1 MVNDNVI
8 DTLTI
13 KVEADTKT
21 ATNGLTDLQKTL
33 SKFQGVSKT
42 CSTSTNTISSSF
54 SNLKGK
60 LHSTTASFRKIVK
73 VFGGW
78 FDETNDYVEALNLF
92 NVALGDCAGAA
103 KEYAESVSAIAGIDM
118 KEWMTYQGAFY
129 QLADGYGLASDAS
142 ERMSKNLT
150 QLAFDLSSLWNV
162 DAETAFQKL
171 QSGMSGQIKGL
182 KVWGINVSVAQL
194 KETALA
200 HGIDLA
206 TSKMTEAQKATLRY
220 VTIMEQTS
228 KAQGDM
234 ARTIAS
240 PANALRI
247 LNAQWTQAKRAMG
260 QVVSVVAVEV
270 IPWFQALVQII
281 KEVAQALSKKKYEPF
296 TADLKDLSNTTIDP
310 KPFDKVSD
318 SLGKATESAKELKK
332 TILGIDEINALTDNS
347 VSSPAAGTTGAG
359 NGYASDFGLDLGK
372 YDYDF
377 LSGLDSTDLDDKKKK
392 LKEILSYVTAISAG
406 FAAMAISKKLI
417 DGISWLQKAL
427 GGVKSLSLNWSI
439 FGAAAFFSDLDKLRQ
454 YIKDIEDNGAN
465 WSNVSG
471 VLGDFAGSIGDVLL
485 VLGKTE
491 IAAPLKAVQGITEII
506 NGVKGLSDEDTE
518 NDIDSACTAIRGLGD
533 VGIAIGAATKNM
545 ALAGASGALVGLT
558 GIISEL
564 SENWE
569 AIKSGDWSGV
579 DKVSLAT
586 NAVYVLA
593 GLATALGAFNK
604 AKDATDLTKT
614 TEKLDEVKSATESV
628 STSTSALTSKLTTLV
643 KNLGLGLVVIAE
655 VAVAAGLIVGA
666 IWGLGLVLQQ
676 VGEAWQPVLD
686 NGSTVIT
693 ALGLGT
699 ALLLAVGVA
708 VAALGNTGLGGV
720 ATLGV
725 GLLALLELDAAVLL
739 FVAAI
744 WAVGYGLN
752 QIGIAWQPVLDN
764 GETVTAALER
774 GTLLLLAVGV
784 ATAALGAITVASA
797 GALPVAV
804 GLGTAMLVLL
814 AAAFVDFIASLVVVA
829 DQISVELYPAFERV
843 NSVLPSLTTDM
854 SNFKDFMGQFASM
867 AASYAAD
874 SAIAGL
880 SNVVG
885 NIVNLFTGD
894 PIQRFADNA
903 DKQYTQASNLN
914 KKLQLANPELT
925 TAIALLTAYNS
936 LFSRLEALTGQN
948 SNIQL
953 AQGVYANLKE
963 VGKKLVTGLV
973 DGIKGEMS
981 SLSNT
986 MRRLLS
992 DNVSSRDASSLGKDY
1007 GREFARGISSGFKGA
1022 SFPTLHGNV
1031 DVSASGYVSLSLK
1044 AYAKGGFVDNGQMFI
1059 AREAGPEMV
1068 GTIGN
1073 KTSVANNEQI
1083 VSGIAQ
1089 GVSDANSEQNALLR
1103 EQNNLLRRLL
1113 EKDQTVRAVI
1123 TAGDVVDGL
1132 NRKNRRDGKV
1142 TVPVG

>member
-1 MVNDNVI
+1 MNDNVI

-78 FDETNDYVEALNLF
+78 FNETNDYVEALNLF

-234 ARTIAS
+234 ARTIAT

-260 QVVSVVAVEV
+260 QVVSLVAVEV

-281 KEVAQALSKKKYEPF
+281 KEVAEALSSKYKLPD
-296 TADLKDLSNTTIDP
+296 TNLDDVSNTTIDP
-310 KPFDKVSD
+310 EPFEKVSD

-332 TILGIDEINALTDNS
+332 TLLGIDEINALTDNS
-347 VSSPAAGTTGAG
+347 VSSPTASTTGTG
-359 NGYASDFGLDLGK
+359 NGYASDFGLDLGQ

-377 LSGLDSTDLDDKKKK
+377 LSGLNVTDLEDKKKR

-465 WSNVSG
+465 GSNVSG
-471 VLGDFAGSIGDVLL
+471 ALGEFAGSIGDVLL

-491 IAAPLKAVQGITEII
+491 TAAPLKAVQGITEIV

-518 NDIDSACTAIRGLGD
+518 NDIDSACTAIRGLGN

-604 AKDATDLTKT
+604 AKGATDLTKT

-666 IWGLGLVLQQ
+666 IWGLGLMLKQ
-676 VGEAWQPVLD
+676 VGDAWQPVLD
-686 NGSTVIT
+686 NGSTVLT

-699 ALLLAVGVA
+699 TLLLAVGVA

-720 ATLGV
+720 ATLGI
-725 GLLALLELDAAVLL
+725 GLLVLLELGAAVLL

-752 QIGIAWQPVLDN
+752 QIGIVWQPVLDN

-843 NSVLPSLTTDM
+843 NSVLPSLNTDM

-880 SNVVG
+880 SNVVSD
-885 NIVNLFTGD
+885 IVNLFMGN
-894 PIQRFADNA
+894 PIQKFADSA
-903 DKQYTQASNLN
+903 DKQYTQAVNLN
-914 KKLQLANPELT
+914 NKLRLANPELS
-925 TAIALLTAYNS
+925 TAISLLTAYND
-936 LFSRLEALTGQN
+936 LFSKLEALTKQN

-986 MRRLLS
+986 MKRLLS
-992 DNVSSRDASSLGKDY
+992 DNMSSRDASSLGKDY

-1089 GVSDANSEQNALLR
+1089 GVSDANSEQNVLLR

-1132 NRKNRRDGKV
+1132 NRKNRRDGRV

>member
-1 MVNDNVI
+1 MNDNVI

-33 SKFQGVSKT
+33 SKFQGVSKN

-78 FDETNDYVEALNLF
+78 FNETNDYVEALNLF

-118 KEWMTYQGAFY
+118 KEWITYQGAFY

-234 ARTIAS
+234 ARTIAT

-260 QVVSVVAVEV
+260 QVVSLVAVEV
-270 IPWFQALVQII
+270 IPWFQALVQVIRDVA
-281 KEVAQALSKKKYEPF
+281 EVLSKKYETP
-296 TADLKDLSNTTIDP
+296 TPDLKDLSNTTIDP

-347 VSSPAAGTTGAG
+347 VSSPTAGTTGTG

-471 VLGDFAGSIGDVLL
+471 VLGEFAGSIGDVLL

-491 IAAPLKAVQGITEII
+491 IAAPLKAIQGITEII

-545 ALAGASGALVGLT
+545 TLAGASGALVGLT
-558 GIISEL
+558 GIVSEL

-579 DKVSLAT
+579 DKVFLAT

-628 STSTSALTSKLTTLV
+628 STSTSALTSKLTNLV

-666 IWGLGLVLQQ
+666 IWGLGLMLQQ

-686 NGSTVIT
+686 NGETVLT

-752 QIGIAWQPVLDN
+752 QIGIVWQPILDN

-925 TAIALLTAYNS
+925 TAIALLTAYNN

>member
-1 MVNDNVI
+1 MNDNVI

-78 FDETNDYVEALNLF
+78 FNETNDYVEALNLF

-103 KEYAESVSAIAGIDM
+103 KKYAESVSAIAGIDM

-220 VTIMEQTS
+220 ITIMEQTS

-260 QVVSVVAVEV
+260 QVVSLVAVEV

-347 VSSPAAGTTGAG
+347 VSSPTAGTTGAG

-471 VLGDFAGSIGDVLL
+471 VLGEFAGSIGDVLL

-491 IAAPLKAVQGITEII
+491 IAAPLKAIQGITEII

-545 ALAGASGALVGLT
+545 TLAGASGALVGLT

-628 STSTSALTSKLTTLV
+628 STSTSALTSKLTNLV

-666 IWGLGLVLQQ
+666 IWGLGLMLQQ

-686 NGSTVIT
+686 NGK
-693 ALGLGT
+693 
-699 ALLLAVGVA
+699 
-708 VAALGNTGLGGV
+708 
-720 ATLGV
+720 
-725 GLLALLELDAAVLL
+725 
-739 FVAAI
+739 
-744 WAVGYGLN
+744 
-752 QIGIAWQPVLDN
+752 
-764 GETVTAALER
+764 TVTAALER

-784 ATAALGAITVASA
+784 ATAALGAITVRSA

-925 TAIALLTAYNS
+925 TAIALLTAYNN

>member
-1 MVNDNVI
+1 MNDNVI

-78 FDETNDYVEALNLF
+78 FNETNDYVEALNLF

-103 KEYAESVSAIAGIDM
+103 KKYAESVSAIAGIDM

-129 QLADGYGLASDAS
+129 QLADGYGLAFDAS

-247 LNAQWTQAKRAMG
+247 LNAQLTQAKRAMG

-281 KEVAQALSKKKYEPF
+281 KEVAQALSKKYEPF

-471 VLGDFAGSIGDVLL
+471 VLGEFAGSIGDVLL

-643 KNLGLGLVVIAE
+643 KDLGLGLVVIAE

-666 IWGLGLVLQQ
+666 IWGLGLMLQQ

-686 NGSTVIT
+686 NGSTVLT

-925 TAIALLTAYNS
+925 TAIALLTAYNN

>member
-1 MVNDNVI
+1 MNDNVI

-78 FDETNDYVEALNLF
+78 FNETNDYVEALNLF

-220 VTIMEQTS
+220 ITIMEQTS

-234 ARTIAS
+234 ARTIAT

-260 QVVSVVAVEV
+260 QVVSLVAVEV
-270 IPWFQALVQII
+270 IPWFQALVQVIRDVA
-281 KEVAQALSKKKYEPF
+281 EVLSKKYETP
-296 TADLKDLSNTTIDP
+296 TPDLKDLSNTTIDP

-347 VSSPAAGTTGAG
+347 ASSPTAGTTGAG

-454 YIKDIEDNGAN
+454 YVKDIEDNGAN

-471 VLGDFAGSIGDVLL
+471 VLGEFAGSIGDVLI

-491 IAAPLKAVQGITEII
+491 TAAPLKAVQGITEII

-518 NDIDSACTAIRGLGD
+518 NDIDSACTAIRGLGN

-545 ALAGASGALVGLT
+545 TLAGASGALVGLT
-558 GIISEL
+558 GIVSEL

-628 STSTSALTSKLTTLV
+628 STSTSALTSKMITLV

-655 VAVAAGLIVGA
+655 VAVAAGLI
-666 IWGLGLVLQQ
+666 
-676 VGEAWQPVLD
+676 
-686 NGSTVIT
+686 
-693 ALGLGT
+693 
-699 ALLLAVGVA
+699 
-708 VAALGNTGLGGV
+708 
-720 ATLGV
+720 
-725 GLLALLELDAAVLL
+725 
-739 FVAAI
+739 VAAI

-764 GETVTAALER
+764 GETVTAALGR
-774 GTLLLLAVGV
+774 GALLLLAVGV
-784 ATAALGAITVASA
+784 ATAAIGAITVASS

-843 NSVLPSLTTDM
+843 NGALPSLTTDM

-925 TAIALLTAYNS
+925 TAIALLTAYNN

>member
-1 MVNDNVI
+1 MNDNVI

-78 FDETNDYVEALNLF
+78 FNETNDYVEALNLF

-234 ARTIAS
+234 ARTIAT

-260 QVVSVVAVEV
+260 QVVSLVAVEV
-270 IPWFQALVQII
+270 IPWFQALVQVIRDVA
-281 KEVAQALSKKKYEPF
+281 EVLSKKYETP
-296 TADLKDLSNTTIDP
+296 TPDLKDLSNTTIDP

-318 SLGKATESAKELKK
+318 SLGNATESAKELKK

-347 VSSPAAGTTGAG
+347 ASSPTAGTTGTG

-471 VLGDFAGSIGDVLL
+471 VLGEFAGSIGDVLL

-491 IAAPLKAVQGITEII
+491 IAAPLKAIQGITEII

-545 ALAGASGALVGLT
+545 TLAGASGALVGLT
-558 GIISEL
+558 GIVSEL

-628 STSTSALTSKLTTLV
+628 STSTSALTSKLTNLV

-666 IWGLGLVLQQ
+666 IWGLGLMLQQ

-686 NGSTVIT
+686 NGSTVLT

-752 QIGIAWQPVLDN
+752 QIGIVWQPVLDN

-814 AAAFVDFIASLVVVA
+814 AAAFVDFIGSLVVVA
-829 DQISVELYPAFERV
+829 GQISDELYPAFERV

-992 DNVSSRDASSLGKDY
+992 DNVSSRDALSLGKDY

>member
-1 MVNDNVI
+1 MNDNVI

-42 CSTSTNTISSSF
+42 CSASTNTISSSF

-78 FDETNDYVEALNLF
+78 FNETNDYVEALNLF

-234 ARTIAS
+234 ARTIAT

-260 QVVSVVAVEV
+260 QVVSLVAVEV
-270 IPWFQALVQII
+270 IPWFQALVQVIRDVA
-281 KEVAQALSKKKYEPF
+281 EVLSKKYETP
-296 TADLKDLSNTTIDP
+296 TPDLKDLSNTTIDP

-347 VSSPAAGTTGAG
+347 VSSPTAGTTGAG

-471 VLGDFAGSIGDVLL
+471 VLGEFAGSIGDVLI

-533 VGIAIGAATKNM
+533 VGIAKGAATKNM
-545 ALAGASGALVGLT
+545 TLAGASGALVGLT
-558 GIISEL
+558 GIVSEL

-666 IWGLGLVLQQ
+666 IWGLGLMLQQ

-693 ALGLGT
+693 ALELGT
-699 ALLLAVGVA
+699 ILLLAVGVA

-752 QIGIAWQPVLDN
+752 QIGIVWQPVLDN

-814 AAAFVDFIASLVVVA
+814 AAAFVDFIGSLVVVA
-829 DQISVELYPAFERV
+829 GQISDELYPAFERV

-925 TAIALLTAYNS
+925 TAIALLTAYNN

>member
-1 MVNDNVI
+1 MNDNVI

-78 FDETNDYVEALNLF
+78 FNKTNDYVEALNLF

-347 VSSPAAGTTGAG
+347 VSSPAAGTTGTG

-471 VLGDFAGSIGDVLL
+471 VLGEFAGSIGDVLL

-491 IAAPLKAVQGITEII
+491 IAAPLKAIQGITEII
-506 NGVKGLSDEDTE
+506 NGVKGLSDGDTE

-545 ALAGASGALVGLT
+545 TLAGSSGALVGLT
-558 GIISEL
+558 GIVSEL

-643 KNLGLGLVVIAE
+643 KDLGLGLVVIAE

-666 IWGLGLVLQQ
+666 IWGLGLMLQQ

-925 TAIALLTAYNS
+925 TAIALLTAYNN

>member
-1 MVNDNVI
+1 MNDNVI

-78 FDETNDYVEALNLF
+78 FNETNDYVEALNLF

-103 KEYAESVSAIAGIDM
+103 EEYAKSVSAIAGIDM

-234 ARTIAS
+234 ARTIAT

-260 QVVSVVAVEV
+260 QVVSLVAVEV

-281 KEVAQALSKKKYEPF
+281 KEVAEALSSKYKLPD
-296 TADLKDLSNTTIDP
+296 TNLDDVSNTTIDP
-310 KPFDKVSD
+310 EPFEKVSD

-332 TILGIDEINALTDNS
+332 TLLGIDEINALTDNS
-347 VSSPAAGTTGAG
+347 VSSPTASTTGTG
-359 NGYASDFGLDLGK
+359 NGYASDFGLDLGQ

-377 LSGLDSTDLDDKKKK
+377 LSGLNVTDLEDKKKK

-465 WSNVSG
+465 GSNVSG
-471 VLGDFAGSIGDVLL
+471 ALGEFAGSIGDVLL

-491 IAAPLKAVQGITEII
+491 TAAPLKAVQGITEIV

-518 NDIDSACTAIRGLGD
+518 NDIDSACTAIRGLGN

-604 AKDATDLTKT
+604 AKGATDLTKT

-666 IWGLGLVLQQ
+666 IWGLGLMLKQ
-676 VGEAWQPVLD
+676 VGDAWQPVLD
-686 NGSTVIT
+686 NGSTVLT

-699 ALLLAVGVA
+699 TLLLAVGVA

-720 ATLGV
+720 ATLGI
-725 GLLALLELDAAVLL
+725 GLLVLLELGAAVLL

-752 QIGIAWQPVLDN
+752 QIGIVWQPVLDN

-843 NSVLPSLTTDM
+843 NSVLPSLNTDM

-880 SNVVG
+880 SNVVSD
-885 NIVNLFTGD
+885 IVNLFMGN
-894 PIQRFADNA
+894 PIQKFADSA
-903 DKQYTQASNLN
+903 DKQYTQAVNLN
-914 KKLQLANPELT
+914 NKLRLANPELS
-925 TAIALLTAYNS
+925 TAISLLTAYND
-936 LFSRLEALTGQN
+936 LFSKLEALTKQN

-986 MRRLLS
+986 MKRLLS
-992 DNVSSRDASSLGKDY
+992 DNMSSRDASSLGKDY

-1089 GVSDANSEQNALLR
+1089 GVSDANSEQNVLLR

-1132 NRKNRRDGKV
+1132 NRKNRRDGRV

>member
-1 MVNDNVI
+1 MNDNVI

-78 FDETNDYVEALNLF
+78 FNENNDYVEALNLF

-150 QLAFDLSSLWNV
+150 QLAFDLSSLWDV

-220 VTIMEQTS
+220 ITIMEQTS

-234 ARTIAS
+234 ARTIAT

-260 QVVSVVAVEV
+260 QVVSLVAVEV

-281 KEVAQALSKKKYEPF
+281 REVAEAF
-296 TADLKDLSNTTIDP
+296 ATAKGYDVPKAELDDVSNTTIDP

-318 SLGKATESAKELKK
+318 SLGKATERAKELKK

-347 VSSPAAGTTGAG
+347 ASSPTAGTTGTG

-427 GGVKSLSLNWSI
+427 GGVKNLSLNWSI

-471 VLGDFAGSIGDVLL
+471 VLGEFAGSIGDVLI

-491 IAAPLKAVQGITEII
+491 IAAPLKAIQGITEII

-666 IWGLGLVLQQ
+666 IWGLGLMLQQ

-686 NGSTVIT
+686 NG
-693 ALGLGT
+693 
-699 ALLLAVGVA
+699 
-708 VAALGNTGLGGV
+708 
-720 ATLGV
+720 
-725 GLLALLELDAAVLL
+725 
-739 FVAAI
+739 
-744 WAVGYGLN
+744 
-752 QIGIAWQPVLDN
+752 
-764 GETVTAALER
+764 ETVTTALER

-925 TAIALLTAYNS
+925 TAIALLTAYNN

-1113 EKDQTVRAVI
+1113 EKDQIVRAVI

>member
-1 MVNDNVI
+1 MNDNVI

-78 FDETNDYVEALNLF
+78 FNETNDYVEALNLF

-347 VSSPAAGTTGAG
+347 VSSPTAGTTGAG

-471 VLGDFAGSIGDVLL
+471 VLGEFAGSIGDVLI

-491 IAAPLKAVQGITEII
+491 IAAPLKAIQGITEII
-506 NGVKGLSDEDTE
+506 NGVKGLSDEDAE

-545 ALAGASGALVGLT
+545 TLAGVSGAFVGLT

-666 IWGLGLVLQQ
+666 IWGLGLMLQQ

-686 NGSTVIT
+686 NGSTVLT

-752 QIGIAWQPVLDN
+752 QIGIVWQPVLDN

-880 SNVVG
+880 SDVVG

-925 TAIALLTAYNS
+925 TAIALLTAYNN

-1083 VSGIAQ
+1083 VSGISQ

>member
-1 MVNDNVI
+1 MNDNVI

-21 ATNGLTDLQKTL
+21 ATNGLTNLQKTL

-78 FDETNDYVEALNLF
+78 FNETNDYVEALNLF

-234 ARTIAS
+234 ARTIAT

-260 QVVSVVAVEV
+260 QVVSLVAVEV
-270 IPWFQALVQII
+270 IPWFQALVQVIRDVA
-281 KEVAQALSKKKYEPF
+281 EVLSKKYETP
-296 TADLKDLSNTTIDP
+296 TPDLKDLSNTTIDP

-347 VSSPAAGTTGAG
+347 VSSPTAGTTGTG

-471 VLGDFAGSIGDVLL
+471 VLGEFAGSIGDVLL

-506 NGVKGLSDEDTE
+506 NGVKGLSDGDTE

-545 ALAGASGALVGLT
+545 TLAGASGALVGLT

-593 GLATALGAFNK
+593 GLATALGASNK

-628 STSTSALTSKLTTLV
+628 STSTSALTSKLTNLV

-666 IWGLGLVLQQ
+666 IWGLGLMLQQ

-686 NGSTVIT
+686 NGSTVLT

-739 FVAAI
+739 FVATI

-752 QIGIAWQPVLDN
+752 QIGIVWQPVLGN
-764 GETVTAALER
+764 GEMVTAALER

-925 TAIALLTAYNS
+925 TAIALLTAYNN

>member
-1 MVNDNVI
+1 MNDNVI

-78 FDETNDYVEALNLF
+78 FNENNDYVEALNLF
-92 NVALGDCAGAA
+92 RVAMNGCSDAA
-103 KEYAESVSAIAGIDM
+103 QEYAKSVSDIMGIDE
-118 KEWMTYQGAFY
+118 KEWITYQGAFY

-220 VTIMEQTS
+220 ITIMEQTS

-234 ARTIAS
+234 ARTIAT

-260 QVVSVVAVEV
+260 QVVSLVAVDA
-270 IPWFQALVQII
+270 IPWFQALAQII
-281 KEVAQALSKKKYEPF
+281 REVAEAFATVKGYDVPEAEL
-296 TADLKDLSNTTIDP
+296 DDVSNTTIDP
-310 KPFDKVSD
+310 EPFEKVSD

-347 VSSPAAGTTGAG
+347 VSSPTAGTTGAG

-465 WSNVSG
+465 GSNVSG
-471 VLGDFAGSIGDVLL
+471 ALGEFAGSIGDVLL

-491 IAAPLKAVQGITEII
+491 TAAPLKAVQGITEIV

-518 NDIDSACTAIRGLGD
+518 NDIDSACTAIRGLGN

-604 AKDATDLTKT
+604 AKGATDLTKT

-666 IWGLGLVLQQ
+666 IWGLGLMLKQ
-676 VGEAWQPVLD
+676 VGDAWQPVLD
-686 NGSTVIT
+686 NGSTVLT

-699 ALLLAVGVA
+699 TLLLAVGVA

-720 ATLGV
+720 ATLGI
-725 GLLALLELDAAVLL
+725 GLLVLLELGAAVLL

-752 QIGIAWQPVLDN
+752 QIGIVWQPVLDN

-843 NSVLPSLTTDM
+843 NSVLPSLNTDM

-880 SNVVG
+880 SNVVSD
-885 NIVNLFTGD
+885 IVNLFMGN
-894 PIQRFADNA
+894 PIQKFADSA
-903 DKQYTQASNLN
+903 DKQYTQAVNLN
-914 KKLQLANPELT
+914 NKLRLANPELS
-925 TAIALLTAYNS
+925 TAISLLTAYND
-936 LFSRLEALTGQN
+936 LFSKLEALTKQN

-986 MRRLLS
+986 MKRLLS
-992 DNVSSRDASSLGKDY
+992 DNMSSRDASSLGKDY

-1089 GVSDANSEQNALLR
+1089 GVSDANSEQNVLLR

-1123 TAGDVVDGL
+1123 TACDVVDGL
-1132 NRKNRRDGKV
+1132 NRKNRRDGRV

>member
-1 MVNDNVI
+1 MDDNVVDTLKIEIVADSEKAVGGIERLISTLKRIKSVTGGSTKSLISVQKSLDKITSAVDKVSTENASKLRSLSDSLKELGSVKISSKLAGRISSIGAAVDSLKNVDFSNLSSLSNGIQSLNASGGRISSPTANLPPVSTPPVDFGNSGSFAEPSEAVGSLNNQLGDTVSKVEEMSKKIDPISKKAEKDLEALAKESNKAFGKVIAKYTKLLTLFGKRVTYRAFNAIIDNITSSFKEGVSAAYQYSKAVDGSMAKSLDTIATSSNYLKNSLGALSAPLLNKLAPVI
-8 DTLTI
+8 DTLVD
-13 KVEADTKT
+13 KFVNLLNT
-21 ATNGLTDLQKTL
+21 ANQVFSYL
-33 SKFQGVSKT
+33 SGSSKWM
-42 CSTSTNTISSSF
+42 
-54 SNLKGK
+54 K
-60 LHSTTASFRKIVK
+60 AVK
-73 VFGGW
+73 VQ
-78 FDETNDYVEALNLF
+78 T
-92 NVALGDCAGAA
+92 
-103 KEYAESVSAIAGIDM
+103 EYAA
-118 KEWMTYQGAFY
+118 
-129 QLADGYGLASDAS
+129 
-142 ERMSKNLT
+142 
-150 QLAFDLSSLWNV
+150 
-162 DAETAFQKL
+162 
-171 QSGMSGQIKGL
+171 
-182 KVWGINVSVAQL
+182 
-194 KETALA
+194 
-200 HGIDLA
+200 A
-206 TSKMTEAQKATLRY
+206 TDKAT
-220 VTIMEQTS
+220 
-228 KAQGDM
+228 A
-234 ARTIAS
+234 
-240 PANALRI
+240 AN
-247 LNAQWTQAKRAMG
+247 
-260 QVVSVVAVEV
+260 
-270 IPWFQALVQII
+270 
-281 KEVAQALSKKKYEPF
+281 KKLEK
-296 TADLKDLSNTTIDP
+296 
-310 KPFDKVSD
+310 
-318 SLGKATESAKELKK
+318 SL
-332 TILGIDEINALTDNS
+332 LGIDEINALTDNS
-347 VSSPAAGTTGAG
+347 SSG
-359 NGYASDFGLDLGK
+359 NGGTGSVDTSR
-372 YDYDF
+372 YDF
-377 LSGLDSTDLDDKKKK
+377 VEVPVDVAYVEDVLKR
-392 LKEILSYVTAISAG
+392 LKEIGAVVATIGAG
-406 FAAMAISKKLI
+406 FAAWVISKKLI
-417 DGISWLQKAL
+417 EGVSWLEKTLPKIKNISW
-427 GGVKSLSLNWSI
+427 NWAI
-439 FGAAAFFSDLDKLRQ
+439 LGAAAFFSDLDKLRQ

-465 WSNVSG
+465 LSNVSG
-471 VLGDFAGSIGDVLL
+471 ALSEFVGSIGDTLL
-485 VLGKTE
+485 ALGKTE
-491 IAAPLKAVQGITEII
+491 TAAPLKAIQGIGEIVS
-506 NGVKGLSDEDTE
+506 GVTGLADEDNE
-518 NDIDSACTAIRGLGD
+518 NKIDSACTVIRGLGNIT
-533 VGIAIGAATKNM
+533 IAYGAATKNM
-545 ALAGASGALVGLT
+545 SVAGWGGVVVGLT
-558 GIISEL
+558 GIISQS
-564 SENWE
+564 SEILE

-579 DKVSLAT
+579 DKVSLAI
-586 NAVYVLA
+586 NAVYMIA
-593 GLATALGAFNK
+593 GLTTAFGAFNK
-604 AKDATDLTKT
+604 AKDTADLTKT

-655 VAVAAGLIVGA
+655 VAVAVGLIVGA
-666 IWGLGLVLQQ
+666 IWGLGLMLQQ

-686 NGSTVIT
+686 NGSTVLT

-699 ALLLAVGVA
+699 TLLLAVGVA

-720 ATLGV
+720 ATLGI
-725 GLLALLELDAAVLL
+725 GLLALLELGAAVLL

-752 QIGIAWQPVLDN
+752 QIGIVWQPVLDN

-784 ATAALGAITVASA
+784 ATAAIGAITVASA
-797 GALPVAV
+797 GALPIAV

-843 NSVLPSLTTDM
+843 NSVLPSLNTDM

-880 SNVVG
+880 SNVVSK
-885 NIVNLFTGD
+885 IVNLFTGN
-894 PIQRFADNA
+894 PIQKFADSA
-903 DKQYTQASNLN
+903 DKQYTQAVNLN
-914 KKLQLANPELT
+914 NKLRLANPELS
-925 TAIALLTAYNS
+925 TAILLLTAYND
-936 LFSRLEALTGQN
+936 LFSKLEALTKQN

-973 DGIKGEMS
+973 DGIKGEMN

-986 MRRLLS
+986 MKRLLS
-992 DNVSSRDASSLGKDY
+992 DNMSSRDASSLGKDY

-1083 VSGIAQ
+1083 VDGIAQ
-1089 GVSDANSEQNALLR
+1089 GVSDANNEQNALLR

>member
-1 MVNDNVI
+1 MNDNVI

-78 FDETNDYVEALNLF
+78 FNETNDYVEALNLF

-129 QLADGYGLASDAS
+129 QLADGYGLASNAS

-234 ARTIAS
+234 ARTIAT

-260 QVVSVVAVEV
+260 QVVSLVAVEV
-270 IPWFQALVQII
+270 IPWFQALVQVIRDVA
-281 KEVAQALSKKKYEPF
+281 EVLSKKYETP
-296 TADLKDLSNTTIDP
+296 TPDLKDLSNTTIDP

-347 VSSPAAGTTGAG
+347 VSSPTAGTTGTG

-471 VLGDFAGSIGDVLL
+471 VLGEFAGSIGDVLI

-533 VGIAIGAATKNM
+533 VGIAIGAATKNIT
-545 ALAGASGALVGLT
+545 LAGASGALVGFT
-558 GIISEL
+558 GIVSEL

-604 AKDATDLTKT
+604 VKDATDLTKT

-628 STSTSALTSKLTTLV
+628 STSTSALTSKLTNLV

-666 IWGLGLVLQQ
+666 IWGLGLMLQQ

-693 ALGLGT
+693 ALELGT
-699 ALLLAVGVA
+699 ILLLAVGVA

-752 QIGIAWQPVLDN
+752 QIGIVWQPVLDN

-814 AAAFVDFIASLVVVA
+814 AAAFVDFIGSLVVVA
-829 DQISVELYPAFERV
+829 GQISDELYPAFERV

-925 TAIALLTAYNS
+925 TAIALLTAYNN

-992 DNVSSRDASSLGKDY
+992 DNVSSRDASSFGKDY

>member
-1 MVNDNVI
+1 MNDNVI

-78 FDETNDYVEALNLF
+78 FNETNDYVEALNLF

-129 QLADGYGLASDAS
+129 QLANGYGLASDAS

-234 ARTIAS
+234 ARTIAT

-260 QVVSVVAVEV
+260 QVVSLVAVEV
-270 IPWFQALVQII
+270 IPWFQALVQVIRDVA
-281 KEVAQALSKKKYEPF
+281 EVLSKKYETP
-296 TADLKDLSNTTIDP
+296 TPDLKDLSNTTIDP

-347 VSSPAAGTTGAG
+347 ASSPTAGTTGTG

-471 VLGDFAGSIGDVLL
+471 VLGEFAGSIGDVLI

-491 IAAPLKAVQGITEII
+491 IAAPLKAIQGITEII

-545 ALAGASGALVGLT
+545 TLAGASGALVGLT

-593 GLATALGAFNK
+593 GLAAALGAFNK

-628 STSTSALTSKLTTLV
+628 STSTSALTSKMITLV

-655 VAVAAGLIVGA
+655 VAVAAGLI
-666 IWGLGLVLQQ
+666 
-676 VGEAWQPVLD
+676 
-686 NGSTVIT
+686 
-693 ALGLGT
+693 
-699 ALLLAVGVA
+699 
-708 VAALGNTGLGGV
+708 
-720 ATLGV
+720 
-725 GLLALLELDAAVLL
+725 
-739 FVAAI
+739 VAAI

-764 GETVTAALER
+764 GETVTAALGR
-774 GTLLLLAVGV
+774 GALLLLAVGV
-784 ATAALGAITVASA
+784 ATAAIGAITVASS

-843 NSVLPSLTTDM
+843 NSALPSLTTDM

-880 SNVVG
+880 SNVVS

-925 TAIALLTAYNS
+925 TAIALLTAYNN

-992 DNVSSRDASSLGKDY
+992 DNISSRDASSLGKDY

>member
-1 MVNDNVI
+1 MNDNVI

-78 FDETNDYVEALNLF
+78 FNETNDYVEALNLF

-129 QLADGYGLASDAS
+129 QLADGYGLASNAS

-234 ARTIAS
+234 ARTIAT

-260 QVVSVVAVEV
+260 QVVSLVAVEV
-270 IPWFQALVQII
+270 IPWFQALVQVIRDVA
-281 KEVAQALSKKKYEPF
+281 EVLSKKYETP
-296 TADLKDLSNTTIDP
+296 TPDLKDLSNTTIDP

-347 VSSPAAGTTGAG
+347 VSSPTAGTTGTG

-471 VLGDFAGSIGDVLL
+471 VLGEFAGSIGDVLI

-545 ALAGASGALVGLT
+545 TLAGASGALVGFT
-558 GIISEL
+558 GIVSEL

-604 AKDATDLTKT
+604 VKDATDLTKT

-628 STSTSALTSKLTTLV
+628 STSTSALTSKLTNLV

-666 IWGLGLVLQQ
+666 IWGLGLMLQQ

-693 ALGLGT
+693 ALELGT
-699 ALLLAVGVA
+699 ILLLAVGVA

-752 QIGIAWQPVLDN
+752 QIGIVWQPVLDN

-814 AAAFVDFIASLVVVA
+814 AAAFVDFIGSLVVVA
-829 DQISVELYPAFERV
+829 GQISDELYPAFERV

-925 TAIALLTAYNS
+925 TAIALLTAYNN

-1103 EQNNLLRRLL
+1103 EQNSLLRRLL

>member
-1 MVNDNVI
+1 MNDNVI

-78 FDETNDYVEALNLF
+78 FNETNDYVEALNLF

-392 LKEILSYVTAISAG
+392 LKDILSYVTAISAG

-471 VLGDFAGSIGDVLL
+471 VLGEFAGSIGDVLI

-491 IAAPLKAVQGITEII
+491 IAAPLKAIQGITEII

-545 ALAGASGALVGLT
+545 TLAGASGALVGLT

-604 AKDATDLTKT
+604 AKDATNLTKT

-628 STSTSALTSKLTTLV
+628 STSTSALTSKLTNLV

-666 IWGLGLVLQQ
+666 IWGLGLMLQQ

-686 NGSTVIT
+686 NGSTVLT

-784 ATAALGAITVASA
+784 ATAAIGAITVASA

-925 TAIALLTAYNS
+925 TAIALLTAYNN

-1089 GVSDANSEQNALLR
+1089 GVSDANNEQNALLR

>member
-1 MVNDNVI
+1 MNDNVI

-21 ATNGLTDLQKTL
+21 AINGLTDLQKTL

-78 FDETNDYVEALNLF
+78 FNETNDYVEALNLF

-471 VLGDFAGSIGDVLL
+471 VLGEFAGSIGDVLI

-491 IAAPLKAVQGITEII
+491 IAAPLKAIQGITEII

-545 ALAGASGALVGLT
+545 TLAGASGALVGLT
-558 GIISEL
+558 GIVSEL

-628 STSTSALTSKLTTLV
+628 STSTSALTSKLTNLV

-666 IWGLGLVLQQ
+666 IWGLGLMLQQ

-752 QIGIAWQPVLDN
+752 QIGIVWQPVLDN

-797 GALPVAV
+797 GTLPVAV

-814 AAAFVDFIASLVVVA
+814 AAAFVDFIVSLVVVA

-903 DKQYTQASNLN
+903 DKQYAQASNLN

-925 TAIALLTAYNS
+925 TAIALLTAYNN

-1044 AYAKGGFVDNGQMFI
+1044 AYAKGGFVDSGQMFI

>member
-1 MVNDNVI
+1 MNDNVI

-78 FDETNDYVEALNLF
+78 FNETNDYVEALNLF

-103 KEYAESVSAIAGIDM
+103 EEYAKSVSAIAGIDM

-234 ARTIAS
+234 ARTIAT

-260 QVVSVVAVEV
+260 QVVSLVAVEV

-281 KEVAQALSKKKYEPF
+281 KEVAEAF
-296 TADLKDLSNTTIDP
+296 ADFKGYKTPTPDLEDISNTTIDP

-347 VSSPAAGTTGAG
+347 VSSPTASTTGTG
-359 NGYASDFGLDLGK
+359 NGYASDFGLDLGQ

-377 LSGLDSTDLDDKKKK
+377 LSGLNVTDLEDKKKK

-465 WSNVSG
+465 GSNVSG
-471 VLGDFAGSIGDVLL
+471 ALGEFAGSIGDVLL

-491 IAAPLKAVQGITEII
+491 TAAPLKAVQGITEIV

-518 NDIDSACTAIRGLGD
+518 NDIDSACTAIRGLGN

-545 ALAGASGALVGLT
+545 TLAGASGALVGLT

-604 AKDATDLTKT
+604 AKGATDLTKT

-666 IWGLGLVLQQ
+666 IWGLGLMLKQ
-676 VGEAWQPVLD
+676 VGDAWQPVLD
-686 NGSTVIT
+686 NGSTVLT

-699 ALLLAVGVA
+699 TLLLAVGVA

-720 ATLGV
+720 ATLGI
-725 GLLALLELDAAVLL
+725 GLLVLLELGAAVLL

-752 QIGIAWQPVLDN
+752 QIGIVWQPVLDN

-843 NSVLPSLTTDM
+843 NSVLPSLNTDM

-880 SNVVG
+880 SNVVSD
-885 NIVNLFTGD
+885 IVNLFMGN
-894 PIQRFADNA
+894 PIQKFADSA
-903 DKQYTQASNLN
+903 DKQYTQAVNLN
-914 KKLQLANPELT
+914 NKLRLANPELS
-925 TAIALLTAYNS
+925 TAISLLTAYND
-936 LFSRLEALTGQN
+936 LFSKLEALTKQN

-986 MRRLLS
+986 MKRLLS
-992 DNVSSRDASSLGKDY
+992 DNMSSRDASSLGKDY

-1089 GVSDANSEQNALLR
+1089 GVSDANSEQNVLLR

-1132 NRKNRRDGKV
+1132 NRKNRRDGRV

>member
-1 MVNDNVI
+1 MNDNVI

-78 FDETNDYVEALNLF
+78 FNETNDYVEALNLF

-118 KEWMTYQGAFY
+118 EEWMTYQGAFY

-220 VTIMEQTS
+220 ITIMEQTS

-234 ARTIAS
+234 ARTIAT

-260 QVVSVVAVEV
+260 QVVSLVAVEV

-281 KEVAQALSKKKYEPF
+281 REVAEAF
-296 TADLKDLSNTTIDP
+296 ADFKGYKTPTPDLEDISNTTIDP

-471 VLGDFAGSIGDVLL
+471 VLGEFAGSIGDVLL

-491 IAAPLKAVQGITEII
+491 IAAPLKAIQGITEII

-545 ALAGASGALVGLT
+545 PLAGASGALVGLT

-604 AKDATDLTKT
+604 VKDATDLTKT

-628 STSTSALTSKLTTLV
+628 STSTSALTSKLTNLV
-643 KNLGLGLVVIAE
+643 KNLGLGLIVIAE

-666 IWGLGLVLQQ
+666 I
-676 VGEAWQPVLD
+676 
-686 NGSTVIT
+686 
-693 ALGLGT
+693 
-699 ALLLAVGVA
+699 
-708 VAALGNTGLGGV
+708 
-720 ATLGV
+720 
-725 GLLALLELDAAVLL
+725 
-739 FVAAI
+739 
-744 WAVGYGLN
+744 
-752 QIGIAWQPVLDN
+752 
-764 GETVTAALER
+764 
-774 GTLLLLAVGV
+774 
-784 ATAALGAITVASA
+784 
-797 GALPVAV
+797 
-804 GLGTAMLVLL
+804 
-814 AAAFVDFIASLVVVA
+814 
-829 DQISVELYPAFERV
+829 
-843 NSVLPSLTTDM
+843 
-854 SNFKDFMGQFASM
+854 
-867 AASYAAD
+867 
-874 SAIAGL
+874 
-880 SNVVG
+880 
-885 NIVNLFTGD
+885 
-894 PIQRFADNA
+894 
-903 DKQYTQASNLN
+903 
-914 KKLQLANPELT
+914 
-925 TAIALLTAYNS
+925 
-936 LFSRLEALTGQN
+936 
-948 SNIQL
+948 
-953 AQGVYANLKE
+953 
-963 VGKKLVTGLV
+963 
-973 DGIKGEMS
+973 
-981 SLSNT
+981 
-986 MRRLLS
+986 
-992 DNVSSRDASSLGKDY
+992 
-1007 GREFARGISSGFKGA
+1007 
-1022 SFPTLHGNV
+1022 
-1031 DVSASGYVSLSLK
+1031 
-1044 AYAKGGFVDNGQMFI
+1044 
-1059 AREAGPEMV
+1059 
-1068 GTIGN
+1068 
-1073 KTSVANNEQI
+1073 
-1083 VSGIAQ
+1083 
-1089 GVSDANSEQNALLR
+1089 
-1103 EQNNLLRRLL
+1103 
-1113 EKDQTVRAVI
+1113 
-1123 TAGDVVDGL
+1123 
-1132 NRKNRRDGKV
+1132 
-1142 TVPVG
+1142 

>member
-1 MVNDNVI
+1 MNDNVI

-78 FDETNDYVEALNLF
+78 FNETNDYVEALNLF

-234 ARTIAS
+234 ARTIAT

-260 QVVSVVAVEV
+260 QVVSLVAVEV

-281 KEVAQALSKKKYEPF
+281 KEVAEALSSKYKLPD
-296 TADLKDLSNTTIDP
+296 TNLDDVSNTTIDP
-310 KPFDKVSD
+310 EPFEKVSD

-332 TILGIDEINALTDNS
+332 TLLGIDEINALTDNS
-347 VSSPAAGTTGAG
+347 VSSPTASTTGTG
-359 NGYASDFGLDLGK
+359 NGYASDFGLDLGQ

-377 LSGLDSTDLDDKKKK
+377 LSGLNVTDLEDKKKK

-465 WSNVSG
+465 GSNVSG
-471 VLGDFAGSIGDVLL
+471 ALGEFAGSIGDVLL

-491 IAAPLKAVQGITEII
+491 TAAPLKAVQGITEIV

-518 NDIDSACTAIRGLGD
+518 NDIDSACTAIRGLGN

-628 STSTSALTSKLTTLV
+628 STSTSALTSKLTTLA
-643 KNLGLGLVVIAE
+643 KNLGLGLVIIAE
-655 VAVAAGLIVGA
+655 VAVAAGLFVGA
-666 IWGLGLVLQQ
+666 IWGLGLMLKQ
-676 VGEAWQPVLD
+676 VGDAWQPVLD
-686 NGSTVIT
+686 NGSTVLT

-699 ALLLAVGVA
+699 TLLLAVGVA

-720 ATLGV
+720 ATLGI
-725 GLLALLELDAAVLL
+725 GLLVLLELGAAVLL

-752 QIGIAWQPVLDN
+752 QIGIVWQPVLDN

-843 NSVLPSLTTDM
+843 NSVLPSLNTDM

-880 SNVVG
+880 SNVVSD
-885 NIVNLFTGD
+885 IVNLFTGN
-894 PIQRFADNA
+894 PIQKFADSA
-903 DKQYTQASNLN
+903 DKQYTQAVNLN
-914 KKLQLANPELT
+914 NKLRLANPELS
-925 TAIALLTAYNS
+925 TAISLLTAYND
-936 LFSRLEALTGQN
+936 LFSKLEALTKQN

-986 MRRLLS
+986 MKRLLS
-992 DNVSSRDASSLGKDY
+992 DNMSSRDASSLGKDY

-1089 GVSDANSEQNALLR
+1089 GVSDANSEQNVLLR

-1132 NRKNRRDGKV
+1132 NRKNRRDGRV

>member
-1 MVNDNVI
+1 MNDNVI

-78 FDETNDYVEALNLF
+78 FNETNDYVEALNLF

-103 KEYAESVSAIAGIDM
+103 EEYAKSVSAIAGIDM

-234 ARTIAS
+234 ARTIAT

-260 QVVSVVAVEV
+260 QVVSLVAVEV
-270 IPWFQALVQII
+270 IPWFQALVKII
-281 KEVAQALSKKKYEPF
+281 KEVAEAF
-296 TADLKDLSNTTIDP
+296 ADFKGYKTPTPDLEDISNTTIDP

-347 VSSPAAGTTGAG
+347 VSSPTASTTGTG
-359 NGYASDFGLDLGK
+359 NGYASDFGLDLGQ

-377 LSGLDSTDLDDKKKK
+377 LSGLNVTDLEDKKKK

-465 WSNVSG
+465 GSNVSG
-471 VLGDFAGSIGDVLL
+471 ALGEFAGSIGDVLL

-491 IAAPLKAVQGITEII
+491 TAAPLKAVQGITEIV

-518 NDIDSACTAIRGLGD
+518 NDIDSACTAIRGLGN

-628 STSTSALTSKLTTLV
+628 STSTSALTSKLTTLA
-643 KNLGLGLVVIAE
+643 KNLGLGLVIIAE

-666 IWGLGLVLQQ
+666 IWGLGLMLKQ
-676 VGEAWQPVLD
+676 VGDAWQPVLD
-686 NGSTVIT
+686 NGSTVLT

-699 ALLLAVGVA
+699 TLLLAVGVA

-720 ATLGV
+720 ATLGI
-725 GLLALLELDAAVLL
+725 GLLVLLELGAAVLL

-752 QIGIAWQPVLDN
+752 QIGIVWQPVLDN

-843 NSVLPSLTTDM
+843 NSVLPSLNTDM
-854 SNFKDFMGQFASM
+854 SNFKDFIGQFASM

-880 SNVVG
+880 SNVVSD
-885 NIVNLFTGD
+885 IVNLFMGN
-894 PIQRFADNA
+894 PIQKFADSA
-903 DKQYTQASNLN
+903 DKQYTQAVNLN
-914 KKLQLANPELT
+914 NKLRLANPELS
-925 TAIALLTAYNS
+925 TAISLLTAYND
-936 LFSRLEALTGQN
+936 LFSKLEALTKQN

-986 MRRLLS
+986 MKRLLS
-992 DNVSSRDASSLGKDY
+992 DNMSSRDASSLGKDY

-1089 GVSDANSEQNALLR
+1089 GVSDANSEQNVLLR

-1132 NRKNRRDGKV
+1132 NRKNRRDGRV

>member
-1 MVNDNVI
+1 MNDNVI

-78 FDETNDYVEALNLF
+78 FNETNDYVEALNLF

-234 ARTIAS
+234 ARTIAT

-260 QVVSVVAVEV
+260 QVVSLVAVEV
-270 IPWFQALVQII
+270 IPWFQALVQVIRDVA
-281 KEVAQALSKKKYEPF
+281 EVLSKKYETP
-296 TADLKDLSNTTIDP
+296 TPDLKDLSNTTIDP

-347 VSSPAAGTTGAG
+347 VSSPTAGTTGTG

-392 LKEILSYVTAISAG
+392 LKEILSYVMAISAG

-471 VLGDFAGSIGDVLL
+471 VLGEFAGSIGDVLL

-491 IAAPLKAVQGITEII
+491 IAAPLKAIQGITEII
-506 NGVKGLSDEDTE
+506 NGVKGLSDEGTE

-545 ALAGASGALVGLT
+545 TLAGASGALVGLT
-558 GIISEL
+558 GIVSEL

-666 IWGLGLVLQQ
+666 IWGLGLMLQQ

-693 ALGLGT
+693 ALELGT
-699 ALLLAVGVA
+699 ILLLAVGVA

-744 WAVGYGLN
+744 WTVGYGLN
-752 QIGIAWQPVLDN
+752 QIGIVWQPVLDN

-814 AAAFVDFIASLVVVA
+814 AAAFVDFIGSLVVVA
-829 DQISVELYPAFERV
+829 GQISDELYPAFERV

-992 DNVSSRDASSLGKDY
+992 DNVSSRDALSLGKDY

-1089 GVSDANSEQNALLR
+1089 GVSDANNEQNALLR

>member
-1 MVNDNVI
+1 MNDNVI

-78 FDETNDYVEALNLF
+78 FNENNDYVEALNLF
-92 NVALGDCAGAA
+92 RVAMNGCSDAIEKYA
-103 KEYAESVSAIAGIDM
+103 KSVSDIMGIDV

-220 VTIMEQTS
+220 ITIMEQTS

-234 ARTIAS
+234 ARTIAT

-260 QVVSVVAVEV
+260 QVVSLVAVEV

-281 KEVAQALSKKKYEPF
+281 REVAEAF
-296 TADLKDLSNTTIDP
+296 ATAKGYDVPKAELDDVSNTTIDP

-318 SLGKATESAKELKK
+318 SLGKATERAKELKK

-347 VSSPAAGTTGAG
+347 ASSPTAGTTGTG

-471 VLGDFAGSIGDVLL
+471 VLGEFAGSIGDVLI

-491 IAAPLKAVQGITEII
+491 IAAPLKAIQGITEII

-666 IWGLGLVLQQ
+666 IWGLGLMLQQ

-693 ALGLGT
+693 ALELGT
-699 ALLLAVGVA
+699 ILLLAVGVA

-752 QIGIAWQPVLDN
+752 QIGIVWQPVLDN
-764 GETVTAALER
+764 GETVTTALER

-925 TAIALLTAYNS
+925 TAIALLTAYNN

>member
-1 MVNDNVI
+1 MNDNVI

-78 FDETNDYVEALNLF
+78 FNETNDYVEALNLF
-92 NVALGDCAGAA
+92 NVALGDCVGAA

-234 ARTIAS
+234 ARTIAT

-260 QVVSVVAVEV
+260 QVVSLVAVEV
-270 IPWFQALVQII
+270 IPWFQALVQVIRDVA
-281 KEVAQALSKKKYEPF
+281 EVLSKKYETP
-296 TADLKDLSNTTIDP
+296 TPDLKDLSNTTIDP

-318 SLGKATESAKELKK
+318 SLGNATESAKELKK

-347 VSSPAAGTTGAG
+347 ASSPTAGTTGTG

-377 LSGLDSTDLDDKKKK
+377 LSGLDSTDIDDKKKK

-471 VLGDFAGSIGDVLL
+471 VLGEFAGSIGDVLL

-491 IAAPLKAVQGITEII
+491 IAAPLKAIQGITEII

-545 ALAGASGALVGLT
+545 TLAGASGALVGFT
-558 GIISEL
+558 GIVSEL

-666 IWGLGLVLQQ
+666 IWGLGLMLQQ

-693 ALGLGT
+693 ALELGT
-699 ALLLAVGVA
+699 ILLLAVGVA

-752 QIGIAWQPVLDN
+752 QIGIVWQPVLDN

-992 DNVSSRDASSLGKDY
+992 DNVSSRDALSLGKDY

>member
-1 MVNDNVI
+1 MNDNVI

-78 FDETNDYVEALNLF
+78 FNETNDYVEALNLF

-234 ARTIAS
+234 ARTIAT

-260 QVVSVVAVEV
+260 QVVSLVAVEV
-270 IPWFQALVQII
+270 IPWFQALVQVIRDVA
-281 KEVAQALSKKKYEPF
+281 EVLLKKYETP
-296 TADLKDLSNTTIDP
+296 TPDLKDLSNTTIDP

-318 SLGKATESAKELKK
+318 SLGNATESAKELKK

-347 VSSPAAGTTGAG
+347 ASSPTAGTTGTG

-471 VLGDFAGSIGDVLL
+471 VLGEFAGSIGDVLL

-491 IAAPLKAVQGITEII
+491 IAAPLKAIQGITEII

-545 ALAGASGALVGLT
+545 TLAGASGALVGLT
-558 GIISEL
+558 GIVSEL

-628 STSTSALTSKLTTLV
+628 STSTSALTSKLTNLV

-666 IWGLGLVLQQ
+666 IWGLGLMLQQ

-686 NGSTVIT
+686 NGSTVLT

-752 QIGIAWQPVLDN
+752 QIGIVWQPVLDN

-814 AAAFVDFIASLVVVA
+814 AAAFVDFIGSLVVVA
-829 DQISVELYPAFERV
+829 GQISDELYPAFERV

-992 DNVSSRDASSLGKDY
+992 DNVSSRDALSLGKDY

>member
-1 MVNDNVI
+1 MNDNVI

-78 FDETNDYVEALNLF
+78 FNETNDYVEALNLF

-118 KEWMTYQGAFY
+118 EEWMTYQGAFY

-260 QVVSVVAVEV
+260 QVVSLVAVEV

-471 VLGDFAGSIGDVLL
+471 VLGEFAGSIGDVLL

-491 IAAPLKAVQGITEII
+491 IAAPLKAIQGITEII

-545 ALAGASGALVGLT
+545 TLAGASGALVGLT
-558 GIISEL
+558 GIVSEL

-604 AKDATDLTKT
+604 VKDATDLTKT

-628 STSTSALTSKLTTLV
+628 STSTSALTAKLTNLV

-666 IWGLGLVLQQ
+666 IWGLGLMLQQ

-784 ATAALGAITVASA
+784 ATAAIGAITVASA

-925 TAIALLTAYNS
+925 TAIALLTAYNN

>member
-1 MVNDNVI
+1 MNDNVI

-78 FDETNDYVEALNLF
+78 FNETNAYVEALNLF

-234 ARTIAS
+234 ARTIAT

-260 QVVSVVAVEV
+260 QVVSLVAVEV

-281 KEVAQALSKKKYEPF
+281 REVAEAFADFKGYKTP
-296 TADLKDLSNTTIDP
+296 TPDLKDLSNTTIDP

-347 VSSPAAGTTGAG
+347 ASSPTAGTTGAG

-471 VLGDFAGSIGDVLL
+471 VLGEFAGSIGDVLL

-491 IAAPLKAVQGITEII
+491 TAAPLKAVQGITEII

-545 ALAGASGALVGLT
+545 TLAGASGALVGLT

-643 KNLGLGLVVIAE
+643 KDLGLGLVVIAE

-666 IWGLGLVLQQ
+666 IWGLGLMLQQ
-676 VGEAWQPVLD
+676 VGE
-686 NGSTVIT
+686 
-693 ALGLGT
+693 
-699 ALLLAVGVA
+699 
-708 VAALGNTGLGGV
+708 
-720 ATLGV
+720 
-725 GLLALLELDAAVLL
+725 
-739 FVAAI
+739 
-744 WAVGYGLN
+744 
-752 QIGIAWQPVLDN
+752 AWQPVLDN

-774 GTLLLLAVGV
+774 GALLLLAVGV
-784 ATAALGAITVASA
+784 ATAALGKITVASA
-797 GALPVAV
+797 GALPAAV

-814 AAAFVDFIASLVVVA
+814 AAAFVAFIASLVVVA

-925 TAIALLTAYNS
+925 TAIALLTAYNN

-973 DGIKGEMS
+973 DGIKGGMS

-992 DNVSSRDASSLGKDY
+992 DNVSSRDALSLGKDY

>member
-1 MVNDNVI
+1 MNDNVI

-78 FDETNDYVEALNLF
+78 FNETNDYVEALNLF

-220 VTIMEQTS
+220 ITIMEQTS

-234 ARTIAS
+234 ARTIAT

-260 QVVSVVAVEV
+260 QVVSLIAVDV

-281 KEVAQALSKKKYEPF
+281 KEVAEALSSKYKLPD
-296 TADLKDLSNTTIDP
+296 TNLDDVSNTTIDP
-310 KPFDKVSD
+310 EPFEKVSD

-332 TILGIDEINALTDNS
+332 TLLGIDEINALTDNS
-347 VSSPAAGTTGAG
+347 VSSPTASTTGTG
-359 NGYASDFGLDLGK
+359 NGYASDFGFDLGQ

-377 LSGLDSTDLDDKKKK
+377 LSGLNVTDLEDKKKR

-465 WSNVSG
+465 GSNVSG
-471 VLGDFAGSIGDVLL
+471 ALGEFAGSIGDVLL

-491 IAAPLKAVQGITEII
+491 TAAPLKAVQGITEIV

-518 NDIDSACTAIRGLGD
+518 NDIDSACTAIRGLGN

-628 STSTSALTSKLTTLV
+628 STSTSALTSKLTTLA
-643 KNLGLGLVVIAE
+643 KNLGLGLVIIAE
-655 VAVAAGLIVGA
+655 VAVAAGLFVGA
-666 IWGLGLVLQQ
+666 IWGLGLMLKQ
-676 VGEAWQPVLD
+676 VGDAWQPVLD
-686 NGSTVIT
+686 NGSTVLT

-699 ALLLAVGVA
+699 TLLLAVGVA

-720 ATLGV
+720 ATLGI
-725 GLLALLELDAAVLL
+725 GLLVLLELGAAVLL

-752 QIGIAWQPVLDN
+752 QIGIVWQPVLDN

-843 NSVLPSLTTDM
+843 NSVLPSLNTDM

-880 SNVVG
+880 SNVVSD
-885 NIVNLFTGD
+885 IVNLFMGN
-894 PIQRFADNA
+894 PIQKFADSA
-903 DKQYTQASNLN
+903 DKQYTQAVNLN
-914 KKLQLANPELT
+914 NKLRLANPELS
-925 TAIALLTAYNS
+925 TAISLLTAYND
-936 LFSRLEALTGQN
+936 LFSKLEALTKQN

-986 MRRLLS
+986 MKRLLS
-992 DNVSSRDASSLGKDY
+992 DNMSSRDASSLGKDY

-1089 GVSDANSEQNALLR
+1089 GVSDANSEQNVLLR

-1132 NRKNRRDGKV
+1132 NRKNRRDGRV

>member
-1 MVNDNVI
+1 MNDNVI

-42 CSTSTNTISSSF
+42 CSTSTNTIISSF

-78 FDETNDYVEALNLF
+78 FNETNDYVEALNLF

-234 ARTIAS
+234 ARTIAT

-260 QVVSVVAVEV
+260 QVVSLVAVEV
-270 IPWFQALVQII
+270 IPWFQALVQVIRDVA
-281 KEVAQALSKKKYEPF
+281 EVLSKKYETP
-296 TADLKDLSNTTIDP
+296 TPDLKDLSNTTIDP

-471 VLGDFAGSIGDVLL
+471 VLGEFAGSIGDVLI

-491 IAAPLKAVQGITEII
+491 IAAPLKAIQGITEII

-545 ALAGASGALVGLT
+545 TLAGASGALVGLT

-643 KNLGLGLVVIAE
+643 KDLGLGLVVIAE

-666 IWGLGLVLQQ
+666 IWGLGLMLQQ

-686 NGSTVIT
+686 NGSTVLT

-925 TAIALLTAYNS
+925 TAIALLTAYNN

-992 DNVSSRDASSLGKDY
+992 DNVSSRDALSLGKDY
-1007 GREFARGISSGFKGA
+1007 GREFARGISSGFKGT

-1031 DVSASGYVSLSLK
+1031 DVSASGYVSLFLK
-1044 AYAKGGFVDNGQMFI
+1044 AYAEGGFVDNGQMFI

-1113 EKDQTVRAVI
+1113 EKDPTVRGVI

>member
-1 MVNDNVI
+1 MNDNVI

-78 FDETNDYVEALNLF
+78 FNETNDYVEALNLF

-129 QLADGYGLASDAS
+129 QLANGYGLASDAS

-234 ARTIAS
+234 ARTIAT

-260 QVVSVVAVEV
+260 QVVSLVAVEV
-270 IPWFQALVQII
+270 IPWFQALVQVIRDVA
-281 KEVAQALSKKKYEPF
+281 EVLSKKYETP
-296 TADLKDLSNTTIDP
+296 TPDLKDLSNTTIDP

-347 VSSPAAGTTGAG
+347 ASSPTAGTTGTG

-471 VLGDFAGSIGDVLL
+471 VLGEFAGSIGDVLI

-491 IAAPLKAVQGITEII
+491 IAAPLKAIQGITEII

-545 ALAGASGALVGLT
+545 TLAGASGALVGLT

-628 STSTSALTSKLTTLV
+628 STSTSALTSKMITLV

-655 VAVAAGLIVGA
+655 VAVAAGLI
-666 IWGLGLVLQQ
+666 
-676 VGEAWQPVLD
+676 
-686 NGSTVIT
+686 
-693 ALGLGT
+693 
-699 ALLLAVGVA
+699 
-708 VAALGNTGLGGV
+708 
-720 ATLGV
+720 
-725 GLLALLELDAAVLL
+725 
-739 FVAAI
+739 VAAI

-764 GETVTAALER
+764 GETVTAALGR
-774 GTLLLLAVGV
+774 GALLLLAVGV
-784 ATAALGAITVASA
+784 ATAAIGAITVASS

-843 NSVLPSLTTDM
+843 NSALPSLTTDM

-880 SNVVG
+880 SNVVS

-925 TAIALLTAYNS
+925 TAIALLTAYNN

-992 DNVSSRDASSLGKDY
+992 DNISSRDASSLGKDY

>member
-1 MVNDNVI
+1 MNDNVI

-78 FDETNDYVEALNLF
+78 FNETNDYVEALNLF

-129 QLADGYGLASDAS
+129 QLADGYGLASNAS

-234 ARTIAS
+234 ARTIAT

-260 QVVSVVAVEV
+260 QVVSLVAVEV
-270 IPWFQALVQII
+270 IPWFQALVQVIRDVA
-281 KEVAQALSKKKYEPF
+281 EVLSKKYETP
-296 TADLKDLSNTTIDP
+296 TPDLKDLSNTTIDP

-347 VSSPAAGTTGAG
+347 VSSPTAGTTGTG

-471 VLGDFAGSIGDVLL
+471 VLGEFAGSIGDVLI

-545 ALAGASGALVGLT
+545 TLAGASGALVGFT
-558 GIISEL
+558 GIVSEL

-604 AKDATDLTKT
+604 VKDATDLTKT

-628 STSTSALTSKLTTLV
+628 STSTSALTSKLTNLV

-666 IWGLGLVLQQ
+666 IWGLGLMLQQ

-693 ALGLGT
+693 ALELGT
-699 ALLLAVGVA
+699 ILLLAVGVA

-752 QIGIAWQPVLDN
+752 QIGIVWQPVLDN

-814 AAAFVDFIASLVVVA
+814 AAAFVDFIGSLVVVA
-829 DQISVELYPAFERV
+829 GQISDELYPAFERV

-925 TAIALLTAYNS
+925 TAIALLTAYNN

-992 DNVSSRDASSLGKDY
+992 DNVSSRDASSFGKDY

>member
-1 MVNDNVI
+1 MNENVI

-103 KEYAESVSAIAGIDM
+103 KKYAESVSAIAGIDM

-220 VTIMEQTS
+220 VTIMEHTS

-234 ARTIAS
+234 ARTIAT

-247 LNAQWTQAKRAMG
+247 LNAQWTQSKRAMG
-260 QVVSVVAVEV
+260 QVVSLIAVDV
-270 IPWFQALVQII
+270 IPWFQALVQVIRDVA
-281 KEVAQALSKKKYEPF
+281 EVLSKKYETP
-296 TADLKDLSNTTIDP
+296 TPDLKDLSNTTIDP

-347 VSSPAAGTTGAG
+347 VSSPTAGTTGTG

-471 VLGDFAGSIGDVLL
+471 VLGEFAGSIGDVLI

-545 ALAGASGALVGLT
+545 TLAGASGALVGLT
-558 GIISEL
+558 GIVSEL

-628 STSTSALTSKLTTLV
+628 STSTSALTAKLTNLV

-666 IWGLGLVLQQ
+666 IWGLGLMLQQ
-676 VGEAWQPVLD
+676 VGEAWRPVLD
-686 NGSTVIT
+686 NGSTVLT
-693 ALGLGT
+693 VLGLGT

-744 WAVGYGLN
+744 WGVGYGLN

-784 ATAALGAITVASA
+784 ATAAIGAITVASA

-925 TAIALLTAYNS
+925 TAIALLTAYNN

>member
-1 MVNDNVI
+1 MNDNVI

-78 FDETNDYVEALNLF
+78 FNETNDYVEALNLF

-103 KEYAESVSAIAGIDM
+103 EEYAKSVSAIAGIDM

-234 ARTIAS
+234 ARTIAT

-260 QVVSVVAVEV
+260 QVVSLVAVEV

-281 KEVAQALSKKKYEPF
+281 KEVAEAF
-296 TADLKDLSNTTIDP
+296 ADFKGYKTPTPDLEDISNTTIDP

-347 VSSPAAGTTGAG
+347 VSSPTASTTGTG
-359 NGYASDFGLDLGK
+359 NGYASDFGLDLGQ

-377 LSGLDSTDLDDKKKK
+377 LSGLNVTDLEDKKKK

-465 WSNVSG
+465 GSNVSG
-471 VLGDFAGSIGDVLL
+471 ALGEFAGSIGDVLL

-491 IAAPLKAVQGITEII
+491 TAAPLKAVQGITEIV

-518 NDIDSACTAIRGLGD
+518 NDIDSACTAIRGLGN

-628 STSTSALTSKLTTLV
+628 STSTSALTSKLTTLA
-643 KNLGLGLVVIAE
+643 KNLGLGLVIIAE
-655 VAVAAGLIVGA
+655 VAVAAGLFVGA
-666 IWGLGLVLQQ
+666 IWGLGLMLKQ
-676 VGEAWQPVLD
+676 VGDAWQPVLD
-686 NGSTVIT
+686 NGSTVLT

-699 ALLLAVGVA
+699 TLLLAVGVA

-720 ATLGV
+720 ATLGI
-725 GLLALLELDAAVLL
+725 GLLVLLELGAAVLL

-752 QIGIAWQPVLDN
+752 QIGIVWQPVLDN

-843 NSVLPSLTTDM
+843 NSVLPSLNTDM

-880 SNVVG
+880 SNVVSD
-885 NIVNLFTGD
+885 IVNLFTGN
-894 PIQRFADNA
+894 PIQKFADSA
-903 DKQYTQASNLN
+903 DKQYTQAVNLN
-914 KKLQLANPELT
+914 NKLRLANPELS
-925 TAIALLTAYNS
+925 TAISLLTAYND
-936 LFSRLEALTGQN
+936 LFSKLEALTKQN

-986 MRRLLS
+986 MKRLLS
-992 DNVSSRDASSLGKDY
+992 DNMSSRDASSLGKDY

-1089 GVSDANSEQNALLR
+1089 GVSDANSEQNVLLR

-1132 NRKNRRDGKV
+1132 NRKNRRDGRV

>member
-1 MVNDNVI
+1 MNDNVI

-78 FDETNDYVEALNLF
+78 FNETNDYVEALNLF

-150 QLAFDLSSLWNV
+150 QLAFDLSSLWNA

-234 ARTIAS
+234 ARTIAT

-260 QVVSVVAVEV
+260 QVVSLVAVEV
-270 IPWFQALVQII
+270 IPWFQALVQVIRDVA
-281 KEVAQALSKKKYEPF
+281 EVLSKKYETP
-296 TADLKDLSNTTIDP
+296 TPDLKDLSNTTIDP
-310 KPFDKVSD
+310 KPFDKVSE

-347 VSSPAAGTTGAG
+347 ASSPTAGTTGTG

-471 VLGDFAGSIGDVLL
+471 VLGEFAGSIGDVLL

-491 IAAPLKAVQGITEII
+491 IAAPLKAIQGITEII
-506 NGVKGLSDEDTE
+506 NGVKGLSDGDTE

-545 ALAGASGALVGLT
+545 TLAGVSGAFVGLT

-643 KNLGLGLVVIAE
+643 KDLGLGLVVIAE

-666 IWGLGLVLQQ
+666 IWGLGLMLQQ

-686 NGSTVIT
+686 NGSTVLT
-693 ALGLGT
+693 VLGLGT

-874 SAIAGL
+874 STIAGL

-925 TAIALLTAYNS
+925 TAIALLTAYNN

>member
-1 MVNDNVI
+1 MNDNVI

-78 FDETNDYVEALNLF
+78 FNETNDYVEALNLF

-220 VTIMEQTS
+220 ITIMEQTS

-234 ARTIAS
+234 ARTIAT

-260 QVVSVVAVEV
+260 QVVSLVAVEV
-270 IPWFQALVQII
+270 IPWFQALVQVIRDVA
-281 KEVAQALSKKKYEPF
+281 EVLSKKYETP
-296 TADLKDLSNTTIDP
+296 TPDLEDISNTTIDP

-347 VSSPAAGTTGAG
+347 VSSPTAGTTGTG

-471 VLGDFAGSIGDVLL
+471 VLGEFAGSIGDVLI

-545 ALAGASGALVGLT
+545 TLAGASGVLVGLT
-558 GIISEL
+558 GIVSEL

-628 STSTSALTSKLTTLV
+628 STSTSTLTSKLTTLV

-666 IWGLGLVLQQ
+666 IWGLGLMLQQ

-693 ALGLGT
+693 ALELGT
-699 ALLLAVGVA
+699 ILLLAVGVA

-752 QIGIAWQPVLDN
+752 QIGIVWQPVLDN
-764 GETVTAALER
+764 GETVTTALER

-784 ATAALGAITVASA
+784 ATAAIGAITVASA

-814 AAAFVDFIASLVVVA
+814 AAAFVDFIGSLVVVA
-829 DQISVELYPAFERV
+829 GQISDELYPAFERV

-925 TAIALLTAYNS
+925 TAIALLTAYNN

-1103 EQNNLLRRLL
+1103 EQNSLLRRLL